1 MTPAQLKIIVVI
13 AVVAI
18 VEIVKKYVFKDDSK
32 YKLLYTVAPIVLCA
46 IAYFIIALIQ
56 KTDVWTGIVTGGTLG
71 LTCMGSYDF
80 IANILKQWRNK
91 TPNEIVKEVG
101 DVIGTNPKQVEKK

>member
-1 MTPAQLKIIVVI
+1 MTPELLKVIVVI
-13 AVVAI
+13 AVVGV
-18 VEIVKKYVFKDDSK
+18 VELIKKLVFKDDPK

-56 KTDVWTGIVTGGTLG
+56 KTDIWAGIVAGGTLG
-71 LTCMGSYDF
+71 LTCMGSFDL
-80 IANILKQWRNK
+80 IANILKQWWNK

-101 DVIGTNPKQVEKK
+101 EVIGTNPKQVEKK

>member
-18 VEIVKKYVFKDDSK
+18 VEVVKKFIFKDDPK
-32 YKLLYTVAPIVLCA
+32 FKLLYTVAPIILCA
-46 IAYFIIALIQ
+46 LAYFIIALVQ
-56 KTDVWTGIVTGGTLG
+56 KTDVWTAIVTGGTLG

-80 IANILKQWRNK
+80 IANILKQWKDK
-91 TPNEIVKEVG
+91 TPREIAKEVG
-101 DVIGTNPKQVEKK
+101 DIIGTNPKQVEKK